1 VDSEGVRLEKA
12 GNILRLAKHLASS
25 AEGMSLDDIA
35 SEFRVTRRT
44 AERMRDTVRD
54 LFPGAFEILT
64 DWRSKRFRISGGGL
78 PGFVVAPTAGEV
90 AELVTAAR
98 ALELAGHPL
107 RAALLESLGTKVR
120 AALPDRGRR
129 RLAPDVE
136 ALCRAEAIARQVGP
150 RNAADG
156 RTLDLLRQAILSMR
170 RIRFIYP
177 TRAGTDVEHLLIPY
191 GLLFGRST
199 FLLAR
204 KTRHKEPLLWRL
216 DRIQDL
222 SVTDVPGAPPD
233 DFDLEA
239 FAARSFGIYQ
249 EDPSEVVLRFTA
261 SAANSAR
268 GMHFH
273 VTQQLFELPDGR
285 LEVRFTAGGLLEM
298 VHHLFTWGTA
308 VEIVA
313 PLALQRMMSEQLELA
328 LRHHRASSAEQG
340 RFVG

>member
-1 VDSEGVRLEKA
+1 MDSDGVRMEKA
-12 GNILRLAKHLASS
+12 GNILRLAKLLASS
-25 AEGMSLDDIA
+25 AEGMSLDEIA

-44 AERMRDTVRD
+44 AERMRNAVRD
-54 LFPGAFEILT
+54 LFPGTFETLS
-64 DWRSKRFRISGGGL
+64 DWRSKRFRISGGVSAFL
-78 PGFVVAPTAGEV
+78 VAPTAQ
-90 AELVTAAR
+90 ELSELATAVR
-98 ALELAGHPL
+98 ALEVAGHSS
-107 RAALLESLGTKVR
+107 RAAVLGALGTKVR
-120 AALPDRGRR
+120 AALRDGGRR

-136 ALCRAEAIARQVGP
+136 ALCRAKAIARQVGP

-170 RIRFIYP
+170 RIRFVYP
-177 TRAGTDVEHLLIPY
+177 TKAGKEVEHLLIPY

-204 KTRHKEPLLWRL
+204 RTRHREPLLWRL
-216 DRIQDL
+216 DRIRDL
-222 SVTDVPGAPPD
+222 SVTETPGAPPD

-249 EDPSEVVLRFTA
+249 EDPLDVVLRFTA
-261 SAANSAR
+261 STANSAR

-273 VTQQLFELPDGR
+273 MTQQQVDLPDGR
-285 LEVRFTAGGLLEM
+285 LEVRFAAGGLLEM

-313 PLALQRMMSEQLELA
+313 PPALQRMMSEQLELA
-328 LRHHRASSAEQG
+328 LRHHQANSAEQV
-340 RFVG
+340 RLVG

>member
-1 VDSEGVRLEKA
+1 MGSDCVRMEKA
-12 GNILRLAKHLASS
+12 GNILRLTKLLAGS
-25 AEGMSLDDIA
+25 AEGMSLDEIA
-35 SEFRVTRRT
+35 SEFGVTRRT
-44 AERMRDTVRD
+44 AERMRNAVRD
-54 LFPGAFEILT
+54 LFPGTFEIIP
-64 DWRSKRFRISGGGL
+64 DWRTKRFRISGGVSAFL
-78 PGFVVAPTAGEV
+78 APTAQ
-90 AELVTAAR
+90 ELSELATATR
-98 ALELAGHPL
+98 ALEIAGHAS
-107 RAALLESLGTKVR
+107 RATVLGGLGTKVR
-120 AALPDRGRR
+120 AALREGGRR

-156 RTLDLLRQAILSMR
+156 RILDLLRQAILSMR
-170 RIRFIYP
+170 RIRFVYP
-177 TRAGTDVEHLLIPY
+177 TKAGKEVEHLLIPY

-204 KTRHKEPLLWRL
+204 RTRHREPLLWRL
-216 DRIQDL
+216 DRIRDL
-222 SVTDVPGAPPD
+222 SVTEVPGAPPD

-249 EDPSEVVLRFTA
+249 EDPREVVLRFAA

-273 VTQQLFELPDGR
+273 VTQQLLDLPDGR

-313 PLALQRMMSEQLELA
+313 PSALLRMMSEQLELA
-328 LRHHRASSAEQG
+328 LRHHQARPAEQG
-340 RFVG
+340 QLVG